1 MKNAFSLELLI
12 FQIIAVIILF
22 IIILEI
28 QKVIRANKLEKRI
41 GKYGIDSL
49 DNTTFSLFDLIEKKI
64 RNIIKTISSILN
76 KSHFLKKI
84 SKKYNKYVNV
94 IDTYNLKPID
104 FISLK
109 IIFIVGFI
117 LILII
122 SNIIRN
128 ELLTITQFLVAFL
141 IGYFLLDI
149 ILILNKLFRKKQIED
164 DMLKAIMIMNNAFK
178 SGRTTMQAIEVVKDE
193 LTGSVGEE
201 FKKMYLDISY
211 GLSLDVAFDRFA
223 RRINTED
230 ARYISASLSI
240 LNKTGGDI
248 VRVFST
254 IEKSVFNRR
263 KLRIEL
269 KTLTASANVMFK
281 FLTATPFIIFFVI
294 FLLNPEYFIPLVSTT
309 YGLIISGLIIV
320 IFITYILLV
329 KKVMKIK
336 V

>member
-76 KSHFLKKI
+76 KSHFFKKI

-104 FISLK
+104 FVSLK

-309 YGLIISGLIIV
+309 YGLIFSGLIIV

>member
-193 LTGSVGEE
+193 LTGPVGEE

-211 GLSLDVAFDRFA
+211 GLSLDIAFDRFA

-281 FLTATPFIIFFVI
+281 FLTATPFIIFFII
-294 FLLNPEYFIPLVSTT
+294 FLLNPEYFVPLISTT
-309 YGLIISGLIIV
+309 YGLIISGLIVV

>member
-76 KSHFLKKI
+76 KSHFFKKI

>member
-76 KSHFLKKI
+76 KSHFFKKI

-104 FISLK
+104 FVSLK

>member
-1 MKNAFSLELLI
+1 MKNAFSLKLLI

-104 FISLK
+104 FVSLK

-193 LTGSVGEE
+193 LTGPVGEE

-294 FLLNPEYFIPLVSTT
+294 FLLNPEYFVPLISTT
-309 YGLIISGLIIV
+309 YGLIISGLIVV